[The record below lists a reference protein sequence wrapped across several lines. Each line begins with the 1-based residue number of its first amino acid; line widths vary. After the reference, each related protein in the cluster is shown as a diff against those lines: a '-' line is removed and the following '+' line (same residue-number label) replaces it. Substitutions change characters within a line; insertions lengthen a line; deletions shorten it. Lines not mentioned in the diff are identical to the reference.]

1 MEQIPSRYVMKNIF
15 SVPLLDTLVSQD
27 TDELKTCDLYTYSEN
42 TKKEVVDSMESVRVL
57 DKFPKTKNIL
67 LSYFYGIVKSQ
78 LKYDGDFDITTSWI
92 TKTSKNESAQMHNHK
107 NSFFSGVYYF
117 DEYDENCGGITFEN
131 PLNQLSS
138 YLVTTSDLNDNT
150 IQYSSDSGMSI
161 IPQSKLLLFF
171 PSYMS
176 HKIENHNSDKIRYSL
191 AFNIVPVGLY
201 GRSDSSYH
209 TYWLN

>member
-1 MEQIPSRYVMKNIF
+1 MKSIF
-15 SVPLLDTLVSQD
+15 SVPLIDTLVSQD

-42 TKKEVVDSMESVRVL
+42 TKKETVDGIESVRVL

-67 LSYFYGIVKSQ
+67 LSYFYGNVKSQ
-78 LKYDGDFDITTSWI
+78 LKYDGDFEITTSWI
-92 TKTSKNESAQMHNHK
+92 TKTNKNESAQMHNHK
-107 NSFFSGVYYF
+107 NSFFRAVYYF

-171 PSYMS
+171 PSYMR

-201 GRSDSSYH
+201 GYSDSTYH
-209 TYWLN
+209 TYWFN